1 MHPTC
6 FWMVMWEYNCTT
18 VTVTFNTVRCPCNG
32 LVREVSPYTPH
43 WHYITLHYNAEWSE
57 WCMFY
62 RTRSC
67 PAYSDISAVPRHWLQ
82 WVHSLRA
89 AAPPCQDLSPF
100 HRNMASSEW
109 LTCLSDKC
117 CSDLPFIVKRFHS
130 ASTKCIS
137 SLKQLHNDR
146 VSAACGN
153 TGNLLECAIS
163 LGNTGNLL
171 VFNWCSCKFF
181 WLINDNRCLL
191 LVMVTFTA

>member
-1 MHPTC
+1 
-6 FWMVMWEYNCTT
+6 
-18 VTVTFNTVRCPCNG
+18 
-32 LVREVSPYTPH
+32 
-43 WHYITLHYNAEWSE
+43 
-57 WCMFY
+57 MFY

-117 CSDLPFIVKRFHS
+117 CSDLPFIVKQFHS

-153 TGNLLECAIS
+153 TGNLLECPIS

-181 WLINDNRCLL
+181 LANKRQQMSVTCDGHIYCVNRITVLSGVSDL
-191 LVMVTFTA
+191 AQ